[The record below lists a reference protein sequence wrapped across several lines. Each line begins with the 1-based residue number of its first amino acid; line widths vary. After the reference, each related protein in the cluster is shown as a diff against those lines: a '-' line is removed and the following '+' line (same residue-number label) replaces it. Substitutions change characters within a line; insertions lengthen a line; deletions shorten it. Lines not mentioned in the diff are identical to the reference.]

1 MGRTSRA
8 TTALCVAM
16 IVAPSLGA
24 ALEAQSAP
32 PAPAAPPAVPQ
43 ARVRVFKRD
52 STGRDSTLQVRI
64 TMDGAN
70 VEQLVREFMSSRA
83 MEETIARSMRE
94 AADDPARQQQLR
106 RDLEQLSRR
115 TAGLSTAI
123 RMQCTRTNEPQP
135 DGYLGVT
142 FEQIMISRERNEP
155 AIYTLGQRPTIESV
169 EPGSPADKAGLRSGD
184 LVITIGGEDAHRLK
198 LESILKPGAKVPVKV
213 QRNGT
218 PREVTVVVGKRPENY
233 GATTC
238 TTVDDLV
245 GPDMPQVSNFRRSG
259 TMVRV
264 PAPPVA
270 PAMPVAPSTFVFG
283 VPLTTMNSLGGA
295 TVVLVD
301 ENFREALGVE
311 RGVLVTSVAR
321 NSPAFE
327 SGLRSA
333 DVIVA
338 VDDVPVN
345 SVVAV
350 LRAVGA
356 SESRAVRL
364 SIVRQRK
371 PQTITFRVR

>member
-1 MGRTSRA
+1 MLA
-8 TTALCVAM
+8 AAAM
-16 IVAPSLGA
+16 LSGLGA
-24 ALEAQSAP
+24 VSAELQAQSAGTP
-32 PAPAAPPAVPQ
+32 

-52 STGRDSTLQVRI
+52 STERDSTMQVRI
-64 TMDGAN
+64 TLDGAN

-94 AADDPARQQQLR
+94 SADDPVRLQQLR
-106 RDLEQLSRR
+106 RDLEQLARK

-123 RMQCTRTNEPQP
+123 RMQCTRTSEPQP
-135 DGYLGVT
+135 DGYMGVT
-142 FEQIMISRERNEP
+142 FEEIMITRERNEP
-155 AIYTLGQRPTIESV
+155 AMYVLGARPTIESV

-184 LVITIGGEDAHRLK
+184 LVVTIDGEDAHRLR

-238 TTVDDLV
+238 TAVDDLV
-245 GPDMPQVSNFRRSG
+245 GPDMPQVMTFNRRSSG
-259 TMVRV
+259 TAVRV
-264 PAPPVA
+264 PAPPRTPEPPVLIPGFA
-270 PAMPVAPSTFVFG
+270 MSMVTPAMS
-283 VPLTTMNSLGGA
+283 SLGGA
-295 TVVLVD
+295 SVAALD
-301 ENFREALGVE
+301 ENWREALGVE
-311 RGVLVTSVAR
+311 KGILVTTVAR

-338 VDDVPVN
+338 VDDVPVS

-350 LRAVGA
+350 LRAVGQ
-356 SESRAVRL
+356 SETRTVKL

-371 PQTITFRVR
+371 PQTVTFRMR